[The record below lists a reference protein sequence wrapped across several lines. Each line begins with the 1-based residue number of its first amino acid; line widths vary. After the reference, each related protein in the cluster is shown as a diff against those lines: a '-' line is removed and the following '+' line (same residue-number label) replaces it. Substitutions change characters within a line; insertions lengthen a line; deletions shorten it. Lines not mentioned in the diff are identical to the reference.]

1 MKRKGDS
8 VFNFTGGGDS
18 RLELP
23 ANPDILPAVSGGYT
37 FSAFVRLQR
46 TDSDQAIMMSSAT
59 GVDEWGTYYNSS
71 NNKYYVV
78 MSNGSSN
85 ISDRAFTNTVT
96 DNEWHHIAWTLDLSQ
111 EPAVGETYIDG
122 VSDTSFTRTGMNTPP
137 ATSSFGI
144 GYDPGNS
151 NKEAF
156 AAISSLKI
164 YQRVLSADE
173 IKSVYLSDER
183 MIRGNKNE

>member
-1 MKRKGDS
+1 
-8 VFNFTGGGDS
+8 
-18 RLELP
+18 
-23 ANPDILPAVSGGYT
+23 
-37 FSAFVRLQR
+37 
-46 TDSDQAIMMSSAT
+46 
-59 GVDEWGTYYNSS
+59 
-71 NNKYYVV
+71 
-78 MSNGSSN
+78 
-85 ISDRAFTNTVT
+85 
-96 DNEWHHIAWTLDLSQ
+96 
-111 EPAVGETYIDG
+111 
-122 VSDTSFTRTGMNTPP
+122 MNTPP